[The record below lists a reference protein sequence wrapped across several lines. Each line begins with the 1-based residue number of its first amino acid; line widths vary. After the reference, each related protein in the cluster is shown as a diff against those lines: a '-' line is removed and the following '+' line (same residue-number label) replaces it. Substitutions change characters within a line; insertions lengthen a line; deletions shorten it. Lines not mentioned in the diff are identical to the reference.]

1 MKIAT
6 WNINSVRVR
15 IPHITAWL
23 REHTPD
29 VLLLQEL
36 KTVAENFPFEAFEDL
51 GYGAAVWGEKTYNG
65 VAILARGSIEDVQKG
80 FPGMDDT
87 TAARYIEAVVFG
99 RVRVAS
105 IYVPNG
111 QEVGATQ
118 YIYKISWL
126 EHLKN
131 HMAQLARLNEI
142 CVLGGDYNIAP
153 AAIDVYDPAKWEGR
167 VLFSEPERAAFRALL
182 AAGYHD
188 ALRTLMPHA
197 SSEIFSWW
205 DYRTRGFEMNHG
217 LRIDHLLLS
226 HSAVDCLVSAGVD
239 KEPRAL
245 ERPSD
250 HAPVWCEL
258 KVD

>member
-6 WNINSVRVR
+6 WNVNSVRVR
-15 IPHITAWL
+15 VPHIVSWL
-23 REHTPD
+23 QEQTPD

-36 KTVAENFPFEAFEDL
+36 KTVEEGFPFEAFEDI
-51 GYGAAVWGEKTYNG
+51 GYTAAVWGQKTYNG

-80 FPGMDDT
+80 FPGMDET
-87 TAARYIEAVVFG
+87 TSARYIEAVVFG
-99 RVRVAS
+99 KVRVAS

-118 YIYKISWL
+118 YIYKLEWL
-126 EHLKN
+126 SALRE
-131 HMAQLARLNEI
+131 HMAALAQLSEV

-153 AAIDVYDPAKWEGR
+153 AAIDVYDPVKWEGR

-182 AAGYHD
+182 NIGYHD
-188 ALRTLMPHA
+188 ALRTLTPNA
-197 SSEIFSWW
+197 SREIFTWW
-205 DYRTRGFEMNHG
+205 DYRTRGFEVGHG

-226 HSAVDCLVSAGVD
+226 HAAVDVLKDAGVD
-239 KEPRAL
+239 AGPRAL

-250 HAPVWCEL
+250 HAPVWCTL
-258 KVD
+258 DVA